1 MKSFMS
7 FSLPPADALTLN
19 FIAFFAPQH
28 PKGGR
33 ESGGI
38 GIGIC
43 LEAQAF
49 VESGSLVFWIM
60 FGIFMLDLLEA

>member
-33 ESGGI
+33 ERGGI

-49 VESGSLVFWIM
+49 VESGSLVF
-60 FGIFMLDLLEA
+60 